1 MLVAS
6 ELASHPVATELTIQA
21 ETQQTLH
28 QISTFLAK
36 QTVNIL
42 SAPAQIRDWFLEKG
56 IALLQPLE
64 SEGSPFGPVSI
75 FCIAGI
81 ISAGIAFLESS
92 HVRNPNGRARK
103 LFIAS
108 MFLVGG
114 GSALIARDIFSK

>member
-1 MLVAS
+1 MLVAT
-6 ELASHPVATELTIQA
+6 ELANHPVATELAIQV
-21 ETQQTLH
+21 ETQQALH
-28 QISTFLAK
+28 QISIFLVK

-56 IALLQPLE
+56 IVLLQPLE
-64 SEGSPFGPVSI
+64 SEGSSFGPVSI

-92 HVRNPNGRARK
+92 HFRNPNGKARK

-114 GSALIARDIFSK
+114 ASALIAREIFSK